1 MIPKGDKKR
10 REYQLLTGLIHISV
24 MSHKFIVIVRLDP
37 EASPGQAAIQNSLK
51 RLDSVLRLD
60 RGIKSGNDVVVELCN
75 LLMGQHTRCMLLK
88 TAIIVFWRVDEGR
101 QAGRNAACRNY

>member
-1 MIPKGDKKR
+1 MTTKNLNTLFQQPA
-10 REYQLLTGLIHISV
+10 SV
-24 MSHKFIVIVRLDP
+24 LSHKFIVIVRLDP

-75 LLMGQHTRCMLLK
+75 LLMGLHTSTRPVMV
-88 TAIIVFWRVDEGR
+88 I
-101 QAGRNAACRNY
+101 